1 MAFEYSKEEWMR
13 HANYELDLSE
23 DDPELKAFYI
33 KLVDFFTDYPHTEN
47 TLYFMPEAL
56 EKLFRHENLRQLTD
70 HPNEWEQ
77 VTDELWRNKRNPRAY
92 SNDGGHTTIMFPRF
106 EENHSNNN
114 IKLTNTPPKIMEL
127 FEKLKDIKNF

>member
-33 KLVDFFTDYPHTEN
+33 KLVDF
-47 TLYFMPEAL
+47 LPEAL